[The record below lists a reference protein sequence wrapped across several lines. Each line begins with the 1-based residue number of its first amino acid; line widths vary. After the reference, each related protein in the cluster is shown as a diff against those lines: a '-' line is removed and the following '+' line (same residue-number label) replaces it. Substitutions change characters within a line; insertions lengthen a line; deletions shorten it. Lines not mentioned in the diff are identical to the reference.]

1 MKEIAMSSRLPLVTL
16 ILTIGLILTAGS
28 VRAVESAEVYLA
40 ANAGMENTERNTRDR
55 ENATLTPEDQK
66 ESSADVDIT
75 AAIRAAIVKD
85 ETLSLNAHNAKIIT
99 RNGVV
104 TLRGPV
110 ESEAEKSKLQLIAQ
124 SVKGVQ
130 QIDNQLEVK
139 AP

>member
-16 ILTIGLILTAGS
+16 ILTTGLILTAGS
-28 VRAVESAEVYLA
+28 ARAESIDVYLA
-40 ANAGMENTERNTRDR
+40 ANSAVENTERNTRDR

-75 AAIRAAIVKD
+75 AAIRAAVVKD
-85 ETLSLNAHNAKIIT
+85 ESLSLNAHNAKIIT

>member
-1 MKEIAMSSRLPLVTL
+1 MSSRLPLVTL

-28 VRAVESAEVYLA
+28 VRAAARVEAYLA
-40 ANAGMENTERNTRDR
+40 ANSAVENTERNTRDR

-110 ESEAEKSKLQLIAQ
+110 ESETEKSKLQIIAQ

>member
-1 MKEIAMSSRLPLVTL
+1 MSSRLPLVTL
-16 ILTIGLILTAGS
+16 ILTTGLILTVGS
-28 VRAVESAEVYLA
+28 VRAESADVYLA
-40 ANAGMENTERNTRDR
+40 ANSAVENTERNTRDR

-75 AAIRAAIVKD
+75 AAIRAAVVKD
-85 ETLSLNAHNAKIIT
+85 ESLSLNAHNAKIIT

>member
-1 MKEIAMSSRLPLVTL
+1 MKETAMSSRLPLVTL
-16 ILTIGLILTAGS
+16 ILTTGLILTAGS
-28 VRAVESAEVYLA
+28 VQAADRSAV
-40 ANAGMENTERNTRDR
+40 ENTERNTRDR

-75 AAIRAAIVKD
+75 AAIRAAVVKD
-85 ETLSLNAHNAKIIT
+85 ESLSLNAHNAKIIT